1 MNFIILVN
9 ATSDI
14 QRKLTKTPDPC
25 CSKWRR
31 GAFSSGGFGG
41 VFYKG
46 LDKGKDEWNDKLPTA
61 EAVLLWIF
69 KLTSI
74 TLCR

>member
-1 MNFIILVN
+1 ML
-9 ATSDI
+9 
-14 QRKLTKTPDPC
+14 QQMEK
-25 CSKWRR
+25 

-46 LDKGKDEWNDKLPTA
+46 LDKGKEEWNDKLPTA